1 MARIQVYKNEFNR
14 FVLTETKSK
23 KTKAAW
29 DALTHM
35 FDTTQKSIIS
45 CNFVIALLLLFLL
58 LQIWRKLGPDEENV
72 RTRKKEKNVVAKQLL
87 AERPR
92 LEVGP
97 TKNLES
103 KEVGDSSVAH
113 LLYWKFSL

>member
-35 FDTTQKSIIS
+35 FDTTQKNIIS
-45 CNFVIALLLLFLL
+45 CNFVIALLFSFFY
-58 LQIWRKLGPDEENV
+58 KSDENSALA
-72 RTRKKEKNVVAKQLL
+72 KK
-87 AERPR
+87 
-92 LEVGP
+92 
-97 TKNLES
+97 T
-103 KEVGDSSVAH
+103 
-113 LLYWKFSL
+113 